1 MDVEEDMAKIQCEG
15 KTQKCHCANMRSLSM
30 KTGEQELLAPG
41 DYPGKAGILVA
52 LKEHSTLP
60 G

>member
-1 MDVEEDMAKIQCEG
+1 MDVEEDMAKIQCKG
-15 KTQKCHCANMRSLSM
+15 KTQKCQSM